1 MTRREDFIYEYKSNI
16 LKDLSK
22 FPDSKCDARQFIANR
37 IRVLKK
43 ELEKEKSVRKKY
55 VIKKIIN
62 MYEDLK

>member
-1 MTRREDFIYEYKSNI
+1 MTRREDFIYEYKANI

-37 IRVLKK
+37 VRDLKR
-43 ELEKEKSVRKKY
+43 ELEKEKSVKKRY

-62 MYEDLK
+62 MYNELR